1 MAAGIFCRLLLYYSE
16 NFKGESMDKRIRDR
30 IKRIEKLEI
39 ELLSDEQIIAEKKEV
54 LILVEAV
61 QNELLR
67 RIIMMA
73 AFSVM
78 IAICVVGLLANPTP
92 LNLLAVLVSIM
103 LMIAAIVQYTQKYR
117 NLSDLYKAADKLY
130 ITE

>member
-1 MAAGIFCRLLLYYSE
+1 
-16 NFKGESMDKRIRDR
+16 MDKRIRDR